1 MLARFG
7 QEYVRHGPSNPSVP
21 VGLGQRCP
29 DLCSTDVLLQIL
41 MSGGCPESPRTEI
54 RLIDQRDPPEK
65 FPNDFN
71 CPPQVRDLSWS
82 GATSHHLICFCLY
95 SCRPI
100 T

>member
-21 VGLGQRCP
+21 VVLGQRCP

-41 MSGGCPESPRTEI
+41 MSAGCPERPRAEI
-54 RLIDQRDPPEK
+54 RLIDRPDPPEK
-65 FPNDFN
+65 LPNDFD

>member
-21 VGLGQRCP
+21 VVLGQRCP

-65 FPNDFN
+65 FPNDFY
-71 CPPQVRDLSWS
+71 CPLQVRDLSWS
-82 GATSHHLICFCLY
+82 GATSHHLICLCF
-95 SCRPI
+95 RARVM

>member
-7 QEYVRHGPSNPSVP
+7 QEYVWHGPSNPSVP
-21 VGLGQRCP
+21 VVLGQRCP
-29 DLCSTDVLLQIL
+29 DLCSTDVLIQIL
-41 MSGGCPESPRTEI
+41 MSAGCPERPRAEI

-65 FPNDFN
+65 IPNDFY

-82 GATSHHLICFCLY
+82 GATSHHLIYFCLY
-95 SCRPI
+95 SSRAM